1 MYFCVDMLCIFVYNI
16 DIETGKEMRQMTPR
30 SKTIKM
36 LERNGW
42 YLDRHGKKH
51 DIYCN
56 DELKKSIPVKRH
68 DFNENDAKYIL
79 KEAGLK

>member
-1 MYFCVDMLCIFVYNI
+1 
-16 DIETGKEMRQMTPR
+16 MTPLA
-30 SKTIKM
+30 KTIKA
-36 LERNGW
+36 LKENGW

-56 DELKKSIPVKRH
+56 DTLKRSISVKRH